1 MKVLITE
8 AYNLAADSLL
18 RLIKS
23 ETDFYIYL
31 LSGEV
36 KENYHKDRINLYP
49 VNITDFKSVKK
60 IIYGIKPDVII
71 NTLNYGNIHSS
82 DKKKIWNYNVIAA
95 ENIFSISRV
104 LDCHL
109 ISLSNE
115 FVFDGVKGPY
125 IEMDKPGAVY
135 YYGTSKHAMENA
147 CLTNVN
153 NCTLVRHS
161 MLYGYNSYGY
171 TCFSSELIAALQ
183 RKNSFEIKED
193 YLTNPCFA
201 DEFAYAIIK
210 IIEKKRLGIY
220 HIAGPEYLSLSDFAA
235 KIALSFKLAQGF
247 IKTKKPDNYKKFGLV
262 NYKTETDLGIKFS
275 NVENGLTA
283 MQYYTYGDKLLP
295 L

>member
-18 RLIKS
+18 RLLKS
-23 ETDFYIYL
+23 ETNFDIYL
-31 LSGEV
+31 LSHKV
-36 KENYHKDRINLYP
+36 KEIYHKGRINLYP
-49 VNITDFKSVKK
+49 VNIMDFKSIKK

-71 NTLNYGNIHSS
+71 NTLDYGNIHSS

-95 ENIFSISRV
+95 ENYFSICRV

-109 ISLSNE
+109 ISISNE

-125 IEMDKPGAVY
+125 IEQDKPGAVY

-153 NCTLVRHS
+153 KCTLVRAS

-171 TCFSSELIAALQ
+171 TCFSSELIATLQ
-183 RKNSFEIKED
+183 SKNNLEIKED

-220 HIAGPEYLSLSDFAA
+220 HVAGSEYLRLSDFAV
-235 KIALSFKLAQGF
+235 KIALSFKLDDGF
-247 IKTKKPDNYKKFGLV
+247 IKTKKPENYKKFGLV
-262 NYKTETDLGIKFS
+262 NYKAETDLGIKFS
-275 NVENGLTA
+275 NIENSLMA
-283 MQYYTYGDKLLP
+283 MQHYIYGDKILP